1 MPVFKHPMHGLIAP
15 FSLKEDQIRTKI
27 EIVVKVK
34 KGCYPCYFSISLLPL
49 KGKGLVQHTRS
60 VIVCGKHKNVM
71 RSCGRREDIGAAKP
85 LLHFTREF
93 VALYP
98 RTCAARGDI

>member
-1 MPVFKHPMHGLIAP
+1 MPVFKHTMHGLIAP

-34 KGCYPCYFSISLLPL
+34 KGCYPCYLSITLLPL
-49 KGKGLVQHTRS
+49 QGKGVVQHTRS

-71 RSCGRREDIGAAKP
+71 RSCGRGEDIGAAKP
-85 LLHFTREF
+85 LLHYTREF

-98 RTCAARGDI
+98 RTAARGDI

>member
-27 EIVVKVK
+27 GIVEVK
-34 KGCYPCYFSISLLPL
+34 KGCYSCYFSISFLPL

-71 RSCGRREDIGAAKP
+71 RSCGCGEDIGAAKT
-85 LLHFTREF
+85 LLH
-93 VALYP
+93 
-98 RTCAARGDI
+98 

>member
-27 EIVVKVK
+27 EIEEVK

-49 KGKGLVQHTRS
+49 QGKGLVQHTRS

-71 RSCGRREDIGAAKP
+71 RSCGRGKIWEPPNLSRTRPENLP
-85 LLHFTREF
+85 LYLRICRSIHEN
-93 VALYP
+93 
-98 RTCAARGDI
+98 

>member
-1 MPVFKHPMHGLIAP
+1 MSENQTLNACVQALNAWVHRTFGS
-15 FSLKEDQIRTKI
+15 FTLKEDQIRTKI

-49 KGKGLVQHTRS
+49 QGKGLVQHTRS

-71 RSCGRREDIGAAKP
+71 RSCGHGEDIGAAKP
-85 LLHFTREF
+85 LLH
-93 VALYP
+93 
-98 RTCAARGDI
+98 